1 MMGLGYKLT
10 PVNVANLDLFSD
22 SIISP
27 FGADDEPERGTYRAR
42 IRPIM
47 ERVLKSSLRS
57 RQCPPSWRT
66 LTIGGLSRTRI
77 CRDFWQDV
85 ETAQ

>member
-42 IRPIM
+42 IKPIM
-47 ERVLKSSLRS
+47 ERARNRIIPSL
-57 RQCPPSWRT
+57 
-66 LTIGGLSRTRI
+66 LAH
-77 CRDFWQDV
+77 DF
-85 ETAQ
+85 